1 MGLSWCK
8 SFDEQLEE
16 HVESCR
22 KAQRECQRVIQREY
36 VEQEKCSAYRRAAIT
51 RKKLGE
57 AKGWAQQSLRS
68 EGLVTTMIRVQGQLK
83 TLETSLRNAKG
94 IGALQEIL
102 KDFALTLRAFN
113 NKLSVNDMRRVV
125 SCFSV
130 ETQKLHFKLE
140 VAQEGL
146 EMAGDAMDDAN
157 ADADLE
163 EEDGGDDIK
172 ERARKLVEDDIETM
186 LEEMPA
192 PPLAARKKPPAP
204 AQPPAAKAKAD
215 DSDSV

>member
-1 MGLSWCK
+1 MGLGWCK

-16 HVESCR
+16 HVDSCR

-36 VEQEKCSAYRRAAIT
+36 VEQEKCTAYRRAAIT
-51 RKKLGE
+51 RKKMAE
-57 AKGWAQQSLRS
+57 ARGWGQQSLRS

-113 NKLSVNDMRRVV
+113 DKLSVNDMRRVV

-146 EMAGDAMDDAN
+146 EMAGDAMDEAN

-163 EEDGGDDIK
+163 EEDAGDDIK

-186 LEEMPA
+186 LDELPA
-192 PPLAARKKPPAP
+192 PALAARKKQAAP
-204 AQPPAAKAKAD
+204 APAAKAKAD